1 MKNRMASEQWFTLT
15 DLYMKAFGLLD
26 RSSVWDTTEMLPLEQ
41 FRKASLQKMESK
53 VMVSKDKKMELFTVD
68 PSIMESIKESA
79 I

>member
-1 MKNRMASEQWFTLT
+1 MKNRTASEQWFTLA

-26 RSSVWDTTEMLPLEQ
+26 RSSVWDTIEMLPLEQ
-41 FRKASLQKMESK
+41 YRKASLQKTVSVVMELK
-53 VMVSKDKKMELFTVD
+53 HKKMELYTEE